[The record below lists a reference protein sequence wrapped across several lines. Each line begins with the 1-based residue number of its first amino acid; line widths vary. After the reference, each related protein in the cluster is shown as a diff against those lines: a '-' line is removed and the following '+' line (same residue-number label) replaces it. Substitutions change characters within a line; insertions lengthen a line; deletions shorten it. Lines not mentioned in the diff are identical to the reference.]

1 MISIISVSL
10 LIFLL
15 LIGMSFLFVE
25 SDHILDEG
33 DENWYDN
40 QTNRE
45 ESQG

>member
-1 MISIISVSL
+1 MIPIIAVSL

-15 LIGMSFLFVE
+15 LIGMSFLFVA
-25 SDHILDEG
+25 SDNILDEG

-40 QTNRE
+40 KTNRE

>member
-1 MISIISVSL
+1 MT
-10 LIFLL
+10 LILTV
-15 LIGMSFLFVE
+15 GMFIVLFLFGVGLLFFA

>member
-1 MISIISVSL
+1 VIPIIAVSL

-15 LIGMSFLFVE
+15 LIGMSFLFVA

>member
-1 MISIISVSL
+1 MIP
-10 LIFLL
+10 LIALGVL
-15 LIGMSFLFVE
+15 IMIGMSFLFVA
-25 SDHILDEG
+25 SDNILDEG